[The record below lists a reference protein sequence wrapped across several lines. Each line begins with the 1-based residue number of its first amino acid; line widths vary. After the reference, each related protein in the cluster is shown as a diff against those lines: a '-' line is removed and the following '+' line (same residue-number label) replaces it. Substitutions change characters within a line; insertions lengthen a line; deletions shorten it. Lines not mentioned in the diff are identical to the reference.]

1 MTMRKK
7 ILGIA
12 FVAMTI
18 FAANSFAQT
27 PVANDNSIKV
37 ENVKGKKTDKQQ
49 NKRNPY
55 EGLTLTDVQ
64 KTQLQQLDEKRAAQ
78 RKENAEA
85 KKAEKQQKNA
95 DRMAA
100 RKAAKME
107 YLQEV
112 KGIVGPEQYVVFLEN
127 FYVNG
132 NSQGAKNKMQSSR
145 KGGKNSAHVK
155 NMKGRKGENGK
166 GSKVRGDKQATRVIA
181 GKQTAQL

>member
-1 MTMRKK
+1 MRKK

-12 FVAMTI
+12 LVAMTM

-27 PVANDNSIKV
+27 PTINNNSTKV

-49 NKRNPY
+49 NKRNRY
-55 EGLTLTDVQ
+55 EGLTLTDTQ

-78 RKENAEA
+78 RRENAEA

-95 DRMAA
+95 DRMDA

-112 KGIVGPEQYVVFLEN
+112 KAIVGPEQYVVFLEN

-132 NSQGAKNKMQSSR
+132 NSQGTKNKMQSSR
-145 KGGKNSAHVK
+145 KGGKNFAHIK

-166 GSKVRGDKQATRVIA
+166 GSKVRGDKQGKQVIA
-181 GKQTAQL
+181 DKQTTQL